1 MIKFLKYLHYRLYSW
16 NLKTWGKAD
25 NPALNALLGVTFL
38 FFLNTAIIPMIII
51 DMVFHVKLFG
61 VMPKWVIAIIMLAY
75 YYGLYFVFN
84 HKKKYLDVCKQY
96 KNERKNKKRRKL
108 FYIWLYVVL
117 SFLVPIFLILW
128 LR

>member
-1 MIKFLKYLHYRLYSW
+1 
-16 NLKTWGKAD
+16 
-25 NPALNALLGVTFL
+25 
-38 FFLNTAIIPMIII
+38 MIIL
-51 DMVFHVKLFG
+51 DLVFHVKLLG
-61 VMPKWVIAIIMLAY
+61 VIPKWVILFIAIVI

-84 HKKKYLDVCKQY
+84 HEKKYLDVCKKY

-117 SFLVPIFLILW
+117 SFSVPIFLILW

>member
-1 MIKFLKYLHYRLYSW
+1 
-16 NLKTWGKAD
+16 
-25 NPALNALLGVTFL
+25 
-38 FFLNTAIIPMIII
+38 MIIM

-84 HKKKYLDVCKQY
+84 YKKKYLDVCKQY
-96 KNERKNKKRRKL
+96 KNESNSKKRRKL